1 MQSSFEDVFPSDAGS
16 VEEYLGA
23 VHEMTLLAAMQE
35 VERSSASAFESHMR
49 HVMQEEWQRT
59 SREMVQL
66 LSRLPPATS
75 PAPPLLRSAAAPRS
89 PLLALPAPQPAAP
102 EAKSREYGAV
112 VQAMN
117 SARERGQDYHTGTEM
132 LRAFEKCEG
141 GSTPPG
147 VSVTCLHLWRLVQ
160 ALLEGPVGGGWGV
173 SRQFRMVQG
182 ARRHLEGGHALYMQ
196 QVIQTHPALVS
207 TPCHRLCRHCCHGCR
222 C

>member
-1 MQSSFEDVFPSDAGS
+1 MFPADAGS

-49 HVMQEEWQRT
+49 HVMQDEWQRT

-66 LSRLPPATS
+66 LTRLPPPTAPS
-75 PAPPLLRSAAAPRS
+75 PATALRSPAAPRS
-89 PLLALPAPQPAAP
+89 PLLALPAPQTAAP

-117 SARERGQDYHTGTEM
+117 SARDRGQDYKVGTEM
-132 LRAFEKCEG
+132 LRAYAKCEG
-141 GSTPPG
+141 GSSPAG
-147 VSVTCLHLWRLVQ
+147 VTITCLHLWRLIQ
-160 ALLEGPVGGGWGV
+160 ALVGEGGRGGGGLP
-173 SRQFRMVQG
+173 RQFRMVQG

-196 QVIQTHPALVS
+196 QVIQTHPAVVS
-207 TPCHRLCRHCCHGCR
+207 DH
-222 C
+222 